1 MQLRRPVVEPETSGH
16 RRGISLITEE
26 KGGVVSAAWSASELV
41 HQSHSS
47 ERGSWG
53 REEAR
58 NNFFGFIAKDIEQ
71 KSLTEHDL
79 GQYYCFAKV

>member
-1 MQLRRPVVEPETSGH
+1 MSVT
-16 RRGISLITEE
+16 
-26 KGGVVSAAWSASELV
+26 WSAGELV

-58 NNFFGFIAKDIEQ
+58 NNFIGFIAKDIEQ
-71 KSLTEHDL
+71 NSLKECDL
-79 GQYYCFAKV
+79 GQYHCFAKV